1 MFQINYIAFH
11 VITNVIDIIELSI
24 KEFRIIKIQIL
35 VIFINIQ
42 ILLSIVINEEDF
54 MEVDVTHIS
63 KNGQVV
69 IPVKIRKAANIKPN
83 NEFYVYNVGE
93 KILLEPINKENI
105 KRELGLLELIKDAEK
120 QIEKGESIT
129 FESSTSLEEMDKK
142 LMEKVYED

>member
-1 MFQINYIAFH
+1 
-11 VITNVIDIIELSI
+11 
-24 KEFRIIKIQIL
+24 
-35 VIFINIQ
+35 
-42 ILLSIVINEEDF
+42 

-120 QIEKGESIT
+120 QIEKGESVT